1 MKKLLIAC
9 CMLLGFSGMVSAQV
23 VAKKAAK
30 QTTSQA
36 KPATTKVIP
45 ATQVAAGPVKKDG
58 TLDKRYNANKNTTA
72 APVAGP
78 VKKDGTPDKRYK
90 ANKKN

>member
-1 MKKLLIAC
+1 
-9 CMLLGFSGMVSAQV
+9 MLLGFSGMVSAQA

-30 QTTSQA
+30 QTTIQVKQTIPKA
-36 KPATTKVIP
+36 IPPAP
-45 ATQVAAGPVKKDG
+45 VAAGPVKKDG
-58 TLDKRYNANKNTTA
+58 TVDKRYSANKNTTA
-72 APVAGP
+72 APAAGP

>member
-9 CMLLGFSGMVSAQV
+9 CMLLGFAGMVSAQE

-30 QTTSQA
+30 
-36 KPATTKVIP
+36 PATTQAKQTTAKVSP
-45 ATQVAAGPVKKDG
+45 AATATAGPVKKDG
-58 TLDKRYNANKNTTA
+58 TLGKRYSANKTATA
-72 APVAGP
+72 APAAGP